1 MTKGIGSSIGGYT
14 IESLLGRG
22 GMSTVYIAEDAK
34 LGRKVALKIM
44 SEELSENE
52 AFRSRFIRE
61 AKMAANLEHP
71 NIVPVYDAGE
81 ADDVLYL
88 AMRVIR
94 GTDLR
99 RVITEDGPMD
109 AERTIAIM
117 RQIASALD
125 AAHRAGL
132 VHRDV
137 KPANILLSQ
146 EGEEEHAYLS
156 DFGLTKHVS
165 SRSGLTKTG
174 TFMGTIDYVAP
185 EQIRGDD
192 VDGRTD
198 LYSLACVL
206 YECLT
211 GEVPFTKDQD
221 VAILFA
227 HLEDERP
234 RVSAK
239 RPDLSGAIDDVLA
252 RAMAKQKE
260 ERFDTSLAFVDA
272 ARRALE
278 LAPVARGTAPP
289 TIFAP
294 PPGPEGGGEPHPSFP
309 PVEQPST
316 PPAVSGTAPPM
327 GGAVAGSASGVQVPA
342 PPEASRPAPVP
353 VTAPTPAAAAPGGR
367 STKRLALLIGAPL
380 LAIVVVAVIVF
391 AMGGSDQP
399 EPPPPPPAPTG
410 PSPPTTVSNAQAI
423 VIPKSGSATPYP
435 STIEVSDLRG
445 VVTDLNV
452 RLDGFGHAFP
462 ADLDVVLVG
471 PGGQNVDLMNGVGG
485 FGSVSGLTLTFDDE
499 GTPLKE
505 GRTVT
510 SGTFSPSS
518 STKREGFGFKGPPP
532 APSAPHGTSLA
543 VFNGT
548 DPNGTWELYV
558 FDDGDRD
565 AGQITGGWALS
576 LELGAAAASTGPT
589 GASGA
594 QRRHRVGGRRDL
606 RGRLLEPGLRMGRVR
621 RAAHPRPVPRRRL
634 RARRRRRVPG
644 DGGLQHLD
652 AGALDPRRRA
662 RGDHGAS
669 HGG

>member
-22 GMSTVYIAEDAK
+22 GMSTVFIAMDAK
-34 LGRKVALKIM
+34 LGRRVALKIM
-44 SEELSENE
+44 SEELSDNE

-71 NIVPVYDAGE
+71 SIVPVYDAGE

-99 RVITEDGPMD
+99 RVIAEQGPME
-109 AERTIAIM
+109 AERTTGIM
-117 RQIASALD
+117 RQTASALD

-137 KPANILLSQ
+137 KPANILLSH

-165 SRSGLTKTG
+165 SRSGLTQTG

-185 EQIRGDD
+185 EQIRGDE

-239 RPDLSGAIDDVLA
+239 RPELSAAIDDVLA

-260 ERFDTSLAFVDA
+260 ARFDTCLAFVDA

-278 LAPVARGTAPP
+278 LAPAVRGTAPP
-289 TIFAP
+289 TILAP
-294 PPGPEGGGEPHPSFP
+294 PPAAPSPGSEGGREPHPSFP
-309 PVEQPST
+309 PLEQPST
-316 PPAVSGTAPPM
+316 PPAVSGTAPPA
-327 GGAVAGSASGVQVPA
+327 GAAGAGSASGVQVPA
-342 PPEASRPAPVP
+342 PPEASRPAATP
-353 VTAPTPAAAAPGGR
+353 VTASPPAAAPPGGR
-367 STKRLALLIGAPL
+367 STKRMALFIGTPL
-380 LAIVVVAVIVF
+380 LAIVAVAGIVF
-391 AMGGSDQP
+391 AMGGSGQP

-410 PSPPTTVSNAQAI
+410 PSPPTTISNAQAI
-423 VIPKSGSATPYP
+423 AIPKSGSATPYP

-452 RLDGFGHAFP
+452 QLDGFQHAFP
-462 ADLDVVLVG
+462 SDVDVVLVG

-499 GTPLKE
+499 GTPLKP

-518 STKREGFGFKGPPP
+518 STKREGFGFRGPPP
-532 APSAPHGTSLA
+532 APSPPHGTSLA
-543 VFNGT
+543 LFNGI
-548 DPNGTWELYV
+548 DPNGTWDLYV
-558 FDDGDRD
+558 FDDSDRD
-565 AGQITGGWALS
+565 AGQITGGW
-576 LELGAAAASTGPT
+576 
-589 GASGA
+589 
-594 QRRHRVGGRRDL
+594 R
-606 RGRLLEPGLRMGRVR
+606 
-621 RAAHPRPVPRRRL
+621 
-634 RARRRRRVPG
+634 
-644 DGGLQHLD
+644 
-652 AGALDPRRRA
+652 
-662 RGDHGAS
+662 
-669 HGG
+669 

>member
-99 RVITEDGPMD
+99 RVITEEGPMD
-109 AERTIAIM
+109 AERTMGIM

-137 KPANILLSQ
+137 KPANILLSH

-165 SRSGLTKTG
+165 SRSGLTQTG

-185 EQIRGDD
+185 EQIRGDE

-234 RVSAK
+234 RISAK
-239 RPDLSGAIDDVLA
+239 RPDLSAAIDDVLA

-260 ERFDTSLAFVDA
+260 ERFATCLAFVDA

-278 LAPVARGTAPP
+278 LAPAVRGTAPP
-289 TIFAP
+289 TILAP
-294 PPGPEGGGEPHPSFP
+294 PPAAPSPGSEGGREPHPSFP
-309 PVEQPST
+309 PARA
-316 PPAVSGTAPPM
+316 AVDAAGR
-327 GGAVAGSASGVQVPA
+327 GGHRAS
-342 PPEASRPAPVP
+342 
-353 VTAPTPAAAAPGGR
+353 GGR
-367 STKRLALLIGAPL
+367 SGGGIRLRRPGAGT
-380 LAIVVVAVIVF
+380 A
-391 AMGGSDQP
+391 
-399 EPPPPPPAPTG
+399 
-410 PSPPTTVSNAQAI
+410 
-423 VIPKSGSATPYP
+423 
-435 STIEVSDLRG
+435 RG
-445 VVTDLNV
+445 VPP
-452 RLDGFGHAFP
+452 RGGP
-462 ADLDVVLVG
+462 A
-471 PGGQNVDLMNGVGG
+471 
-485 FGSVSGLTLTFDDE
+485 S
-499 GTPLKE
+499 PL
-505 GRTVT
+505 R
-510 SGTFSPSS
+510 
-518 STKREGFGFKGPPP
+518 
-532 APSAPHGTSLA
+532 
-543 VFNGT
+543 
-548 DPNGTWELYV
+548 
-558 FDDGDRD
+558 
-565 AGQITGGWALS
+565 
-576 LELGAAAASTGPT
+576 
-589 GASGA
+589 
-594 QRRHRVGGRRDL
+594 
-606 RGRLLEPGLRMGRVR
+606 
-621 RAAHPRPVPRRRL
+621 HPRPRPRGAARPNAWPCSSGRRSS
-634 RARRRRRVPG
+634 RSSRSP
-644 DGGLQHLD
+644 
-652 AGALDPRRRA
+652 
-662 RGDHGAS
+662 
-669 HGG
+669 

>member
-1 MTKGIGSSIGGYT
+1 
-14 IESLLGRG
+14 
-22 GMSTVYIAEDAK
+22 
-34 LGRKVALKIM
+34 
-44 SEELSENE
+44 
-52 AFRSRFIRE
+52 
-61 AKMAANLEHP
+61 
-71 NIVPVYDAGE
+71 
-81 ADDVLYL
+81 
-88 AMRVIR
+88 
-94 GTDLR
+94 
-99 RVITEDGPMD
+99 
-109 AERTIAIM
+109 M

-137 KPANILLSQ
+137 KPANILLSH

-165 SRSGLTKTG
+165 SRSGLTQTG

-185 EQIRGDD
+185 EQIRGDE

-239 RPDLSGAIDDVLA
+239 RPDLSAAIDDVLA

-260 ERFDTSLAFVDA
+260 ERFATCLAFVDA

-278 LAPVARGTAPP
+278 LAPAVRGTAPP

-294 PPGPEGGGEPHPSFP
+294 PPAAPSPGSEGGREPHPSFP
-309 PVEQPST
+309 PAEQPST
-316 PPAVSGTAPPM
+316 PPAVVGSAPPA
-327 GGAVAGSASGVQVPA
+327 GAAGAGSASGVQVPA
-342 PPEASRPAPVP
+342 PPEASRPAAAP
-353 VTAPTPAAAAPGGR
+353 VTAPPPAAAPPGGR
-367 STKRLALLIGAPL
+367 STKRMALFIGVPL
-380 LAIVVVAVIVF
+380 LAIVAVAVIVF

-452 RLDGFGHAFP
+452 RLDGFEHAFP
-462 ADLDVVLVG
+462 SDVDVVLVG

-485 FGSVSGLTLTFDDE
+485 FGSVSGLTLTFDDD
-499 GTPLKE
+499 GTPMKQ

-518 STKREGFGFKGPPP
+518 SAKREGFGFRGPPP
-532 APSAPHGTSLA
+532 APSPPHGTSLA
-543 VFNGT
+543 LFNGT

-558 FDDGDRD
+558 FDDSDRD
-565 AGQITGGWALS
+565 AGRITGGWALS
-576 LELGAAAASTGPT
+576 LELGAAAASPGPT
-589 GASGA
+589 GASGG
-594 QRRHRVGGRRDL
+594 HRVGGRRDL
-606 RGRLLEPGLRMGRVR
+606 PGRLLEPRLRMGRVR
-621 RAAHPRPVPRRRL
+621 RAAHPRPVPRRGL

-662 RGDHGAS
+662 RRDHGAS
-669 HGG
+669 HVR